1 MVPPS
6 SFLRP
11 LLPIVGAMRSW
22 LVVPASVVGGVVAFG
37 CSGTSAV
44 TPSSQPRTLV
54 VRVNS
59 VSATLEPYNPQISH
73 HGIPAE
79 QVSFTVSGL
88 PESSTGSY
96 LHCTV
101 AIFHSGRQ
109 VGSTSVVTGA
119 TSMQSV
125 SVEVIGDNFA
135 GKPSDAQ
142 VVCHAS
148 SSPIGK

>member
-1 MVPPS
+1 MPPS

-11 LLPIVGAMRSW
+11 LPPIVGTMRSW
-22 LVVPASVVGGVVAFG
+22 LVVPVSVVGGVVAFG
-37 CSGTSAV
+37 CSRTPAV

-54 VRVNS
+54 AHVDS
-59 VSATLEPYNPQISH
+59 VSATLEPYNPQISN
-73 HGIPAE
+73 HGIPSE

-101 AIFHSGRQ
+101 ALSHSGRQ

-119 TSMQSV
+119 TPMQLV
-125 SVEVIGDNFA
+125 SVEVTGDNIA

-142 VVCHAS
+142 VVCHDS